1 MKFPFPF
8 WSGSVAVWVL
18 FSALLMVPKRNPTE
32 VGFTIWDPRV
42 AVTCAVS
49 VAPSVST
56 PDAVWEV
63 TLTTNSSGS
72 GSGSIGSSP
81 PAPPPDES
89 HSTSL

>member
-1 MKFPFPF
+1 MKFPFA
-8 WSGSVAVWVL
+8 SGVAVWVL
-18 FSALLMVPKRNPTE
+18 FSAVVEVPKRNPTE

-56 PDAVWEV
+56 PDAVWEI

-72 GSGSIGSSP
+72 GCPVDSSS
-81 PAPPPDES
+81 PAPPPDEP
-89 HSTSL
+89 HSASL